1 MKYCSACAALLEY
14 SIPLGDA
21 LPRHHCTSCG
31 TIHYQNPK
39 LVVGTL
45 PVYAGQ
51 ILMCRRNIEP
61 RFGLWTLPGGFMENG
76 ETLEQ
81 GAARETWEEAQTR
94 PDILQMLSIISL
106 AQYDQVHVYYLADM
120 RSPEFATTPE
130 SSEVKL
136 FDAADIPW
144 DQIAFRTVLATL
156 KHYVAHHE
164 DIGKG
169 LFPVLQTDITPNQQT
184 LLKP

>member
-1 MKYCSACAALLEY
+1 MNYCSVCAASLEY
-14 SIPLGDA
+14 SIPVGDA
-21 LPRHHCTSCG
+21 LPRYHCAACG

-45 PVYAGQ
+45 PIYDGR
-51 ILMCRRNIEP
+51 ILMCKRNIEP

-94 PDILQMLSIISL
+94 PDIRQMLSIISL
-106 AQYDQVHVYYLADM
+106 PQYDQVHVYYLADM
-120 RSPEFATTPE
+120 RSPDFAITPE

-136 FDAADIPW
+136 FDLADIPW
-144 DQIAFRTVLATL
+144 QHIAFRTVLKTL
-156 KHYVAHHE
+156 EHYVAHHE
-164 DIGKG
+164 RISAGV
-169 LFPVLQTDITPNQQT
+169 FPLLQTDIVPTQQT
-184 LLKP
+184 LIGS